1 MYTFYLELLG
11 EIIMNPVVVTMI
23 LLLVLALG
31 ELISILTKA
40 RVPML
45 LASLMIYLVLLWTG
59 IVPAGLMSDSLLKT
73 FGSLAIAPLIVHLG
87 TLIPF
92 SQIKG
97 QVKPIVIA
105 VTSSLFAVGLVLLIV
120 TAIFD
125 YTTAVS
131 GAGPVVGG
139 IVAFLLTS
147 EKLTQI
153 GLGALAV
160 LPALI
165 LAIHKLAG
173 IPFASYFLKKHAL
186 SIKASIKDGSYK
198 GAASESANPH
208 AEETRK
214 SLLPAKF
221 QTPIVLLAQLFI
233 AGSIAIGLDALTGIN
248 YSIFCLIIG
257 IVGTYF
263 GVLQPQM
270 LNKANS
276 TGIFMASLMLVV
288 IASMDQVTP
297 DVFFSYLPQVFT
309 ICLIGTVG
317 VIIGGFIMSKLL
329 KYEKNLGIPVALT
342 ALFGFPADYILC
354 EEVAREVGEN
364 EEERAAIMNGM
375 VTPMLMGG
383 FATVTTGSI
392 VIASILVETL

>member
-1 MYTFYLELLG
+1 
-11 EIIMNPVVVTMI
+11 MNPVIVTMI

-40 RVPML
+40 RIPML
-45 LASLMIYLVLLWTG
+45 LASLMIYLAFIWTG
-59 IVPAGLMSDSLLKT
+59 ILPTGIMSESLLKT
-73 FGSLAIAPLIVHLG
+73 FGSLAVAPLIVHLG

-97 QVKPIVIA
+97 QVKPILIA
-105 VTSSLFAVGLVLLIV
+105 VTSSLFAVALVLLIV
-120 TAIFD
+120 SVIFD
-125 YTTAVS
+125 YTTAVA

-147 EKLTQI
+147 EKLTEI
-153 GLGALAV
+153 GLGYLAV

-165 LAIHKLAG
+165 LSIHKLAG
-173 IPFASYFLKKHAL
+173 IPIASFFLKKHAL
-186 SIKASIKDGSYK
+186 SIKASILDGTYK
-198 GAASESANPH
+198 ENGNSSSDAHQVQE
-208 AEETRK
+208 RK
-214 SLLPAKF
+214 SLLPAKY
-221 QTPIVLLAQLFI
+221 QTPVILLAQLFI

-257 IVGTYF
+257 IAGAYF

-276 TGIFMASLMLVV
+276 TGIFMASLMIVV
-288 IASMDQVTP
+288 ISSMDEVTP
-297 DVFFSYLPQVFT
+297 DVFLSYLPQVIT
-309 ICLIGTVG
+309 ICVIGTLG
-317 VIIGGFIMSKLL
+317 VLTGGFLMSKLF
-329 KYEKNLGIPVALT
+329 KYKKNLGIPVALT

-354 EEVAREVGEN
+354 EEVAREVGET
-364 EEERAAIMNGM
+364 EEERETIMKNM